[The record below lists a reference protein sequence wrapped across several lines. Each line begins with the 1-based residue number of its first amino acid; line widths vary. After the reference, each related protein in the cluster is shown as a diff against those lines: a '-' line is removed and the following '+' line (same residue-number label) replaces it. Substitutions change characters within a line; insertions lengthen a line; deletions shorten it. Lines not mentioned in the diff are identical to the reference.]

1 VKKKKNIFDED
12 FEFDDMIIKDNHNDK
27 TEKTNF
33 SGGSKSSIF
42 SDDFDFDD
50 LDVFG
55 GNTSKKNKPIN
66 LLTEDIDFGETQ
78 PKKNLFL

>member
-1 VKKKKNIFDED
+1 
-12 FEFDDMIIKDNHNDK
+12 MIIKDNHNDK

-78 PKKNLFL
+78 PKKKSSFFKR